1 MKQTTLAKGDK
12 KLLFAWAFYDW
23 SNSVFNLV
31 ITSAIFPIFYGVLF
45 RTAGIESIEVF
56 EMNIARGPLI
66 SYVTSLAFL
75 VVALLTPLLSGIAD
89 YLGNK
94 KIFLKIFAY
103 LGALSCIA
111 MYWFSIEHIYYS
123 LACYFFGL
131 IGFWISYAFSNSYLP
146 DIAHEEQQDW
156 ISARGFSLGY
166 IGSVLLLLFD
176 LAMVM
181 NPDWFG
187 ISGTVDNP
195 AEIKAMRYSFVTV
208 GVWWM
213 LFSQYTFY
221 YLPEGYKKQGERKN
235 LLLNGIKE
243 LKMVYGKLSENPR
256 LKGFLKAFFV
266 YGMAVQTIMLVAAF
280 YGEEKIDWGSD
291 QMRTT
296 GLIISMLVIQLIA
309 ILGATFTAQASK
321 KFGNIPVLIVINS
334 IWICI
339 CIYAYFMETPTDFYI
354 AAGCVGMVMGGI
366 QSLSRSTYSKFI
378 PDTED
383 TASYFSFFDV
393 SEKVGIIIGTF
404 VYGAVAQFTGDIRYA
419 IVILGLFFMGGA
431 LLLTK
436 VNKKAVSIKS

>member
-1 MKQTTLAKGDK
+1 MKQTTMVKGDK

-31 ITSAIFPIFYGVLF
+31 ITTAIFPIFYGVLF
-45 RTAGIESIEVF
+45 RTAGIESVEVF
-56 EMNIARGPLI
+56 DLEIARGPLI
-66 SYVTSLAFL
+66 SYVTSLAF
-75 VVALLTPLLSGIAD
+75 VFVALLNPLLSGIAD

-94 KIFLKIFAY
+94 KFFLKAFAY

-111 MYWFSIEHIYYS
+111 MYWFSLDFIYYS

-131 IGFWISYAFSNSYLP
+131 VGFWISYAFSNSYLP
-146 DIAHEEQQDW
+146 DIAYEDQQDW
-156 ISARGFSLGY
+156 ISAKGFSLGY

-181 NPDWFG
+181 NPQWFG
-187 ISGTVDNP
+187 ISDSVEDP
-195 AEIKAMRYSFVTV
+195 AAIKAMRYSFVTV
-208 GVWWM
+208 GIWWI

-221 YLPEGYKKQGERKN
+221 HLPKGYKKEGERTH
-235 LLLNGIKE
+235 LLLNGIRE
-243 LKMVYGKLSENPR
+243 LKLVYKKLSHSPR
-256 LKGFLKAFFV
+256 LKSFLKAFFV

-309 ILGATFTAQASK
+309 IIGATLTAKASK
-321 KFGNIPVLIVINS
+321 QYGNIPVLILINV

-339 CIYAYFMETPTDFYI
+339 CVYAYFMETPMDFYI

-366 QSLSRSTYSKFI
+366 QSLSRSTYSKFL
-378 PDTED
+378 PETQD

-393 SEKVGIIIGTF
+393 TEKIGIVIGTF
-404 VYGAVAQFTGDIRYA
+404 VYGAVAQFTGDIRHA
-419 IVILGLFFMGGA
+419 IVILGLFFVGGA

-436 VNKKAVSIKS
+436 VNKKAVTLD